1 MKEKIGF
8 NNDIMSQHNN
18 YTMPYI
24 INQLDSL
31 NQKFSFWEYWLFDM
45 SKKLEKIEH
54 DNAVLKHDFEKI
66 KEKVEKQKNKNTKII
81 EKNSNLKQ

>member
-1 MKEKIGF
+1 
-8 NNDIMSQHNN
+8 MSQHNN

-31 NQKFSFWEYWLFDM
+31 NQKFSFWEYWIFDM

-54 DNAVLKHDFEKI
+54 DNATLKHDYEKNI
-66 KEKVEKQKNKNTKII
+66 KKIEKQKYKSKKVI
-81 EKNSNLKQ
+81 EKNTDLRQ